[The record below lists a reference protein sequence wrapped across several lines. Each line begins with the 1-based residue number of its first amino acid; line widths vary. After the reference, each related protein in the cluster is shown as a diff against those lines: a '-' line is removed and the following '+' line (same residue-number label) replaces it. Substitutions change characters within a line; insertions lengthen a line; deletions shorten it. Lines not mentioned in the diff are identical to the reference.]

1 VTDPLVDLR
10 VMRERAVWTTN
21 LTTFAI
27 GFAMFGSFVLI
38 PQLVQT
44 PPAAGYG
51 FGASVTASGL
61 FLLPSSLIMLVAGPM
76 SGRLGARHG
85 SKLPL
90 ALGTVFASAGYF
102 FLAFLHGAKV
112 DIYVGSLL
120 LGLGIGLA
128 FAATANLMVEA
139 VPQEVTGVASA
150 INAIMRTVGGA
161 IGAQLSAAIVSAEF
175 VLGGRFPAE
184 SGFVAA
190 FAMSAAG
197 ALVALAVTFAI
208 PARARDRASGRRAA
222 PEAA

>member
-1 VTDPLVDLR
+1 
-10 VMRERAVWTTN
+10 
-21 LTTFAI
+21 
-27 GFAMFGSFVLI
+27 VLI

-44 PPAAGYG
+44 PPVAGYG
-51 FGASVTASGL
+51 FAASVTASGL
-61 FLLPSSLIMLVAGPM
+61 FLLPSSLIMLVAAPL
-76 SGRLGARHG
+76 SGRLGTRHG

-90 ALGTVFASAGYF
+90 ALGSMFAAAGYF
-102 FLAFLHGAKV
+102 WLAAMHGARI

-161 IGAQLSAAIVSAEF
+161 IGAQLSAAIVSAQL

-184 SGFVAA
+184 SGFVTA
-190 FAMSAAG
+190 FAMSGVG
-197 ALVALAVTFAI
+197 ALVALGVTFLI
-208 PARARDRASGRRAA
+208 PARERAPAGRPAEVPA
-222 PEAA
+222 

>member
-1 VTDPLVDLR
+1 
-10 VMRERAVWTTN
+10 MRRRPVWTTN
-21 LTTFAI
+21 VAALAI

-44 PPAAGYG
+44 PPVAGYG
-51 FGASVTASGL
+51 FAASVTASGL
-61 FLLPSSLIMLVAGPM
+61 FLLPSSLIMLVAAPL
-76 SGRLGARHG
+76 SGRLGTRHG

-90 ALGTVFASAGYF
+90 ALGSVFAGAGYF
-102 FLAFLHGAKV
+102 WLAALHGARI

-161 IGAQLSAAIVSAEF
+161 IGAQISAAIVSADL

-184 SGFVAA
+184 SGFVTA
-190 FAMSAAG
+190 FAMSGVG
-197 ALVALAVTFAI
+197 AIVALAVTFLI
-208 PARARDRASGRRAA
+208 PARERARAGRPAEVPA
-222 PEAA
+222 